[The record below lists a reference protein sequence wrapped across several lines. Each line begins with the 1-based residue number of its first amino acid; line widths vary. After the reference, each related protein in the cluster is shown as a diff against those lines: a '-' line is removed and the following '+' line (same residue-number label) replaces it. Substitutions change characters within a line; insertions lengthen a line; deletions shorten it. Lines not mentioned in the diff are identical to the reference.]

1 MNNTILL
8 ETQFAPAE
16 RASFETLQ
24 AQADK
29 ISKIEMLESM
39 FSVVPNPVVI
49 LNQERQI
56 VFANTAFKE
65 LINVSDWQLIM
76 GRRPGEAVNCI
87 HAFETAGGCGTTQF
101 CSECGAVKAIMKAQ
115 KGKAD
120 VQECRITAKV
130 GEDITAL
137 DLRVWATPYEIGG
150 ETFTVF
156 SVADISS
163 EKRRR
168 VLERIFFH
176 DIINTAGAI
185 QGLVEMYLT
194 TEDPA
199 DLRDL
204 SIDTM
209 LAQASTQLVDE
220 IQAQSQL
227 MAAESGELAVQPTT
241 FETRALLSQLIDV
254 YRNHIVAEDKI
265 LQLDFSTQ
273 NATIQSDRALLGRVV
288 GNMIKN
294 ALEASAP
301 GEVVTVGCEH
311 YFDYVRFW
319 VRNAKVMPH
328 HIQLQVFQRS
338 FSTKGEGRGLGT
350 YSMKLLTENYL
361 QGRISFES
369 TPEKGTVFM
378 ATYPLEWR
386 ELITPAETSKSS

>member
-29 ISKIEMLESM
+29 ISKIEMFESM

-273 NATIQSDRALLGRVV
+273 NATIQSDRALMGRVV

-386 ELITPAETSKSS
+386 ELITPAEASKSS

>member
-1 MNNTILL
+1 MNDTINL
-8 ETQFAPAE
+8 ESQFAPAK
-16 RASFETLQ
+16 RASLETLLWQ
-24 AQADK
+24 ANK
-29 ISKIEMLESM
+29 ISNIQLVDSM
-39 FSVVPNPVVI
+39 FSAVPNPVVI
-49 LNQERQI
+49 LNQERQV

-65 LINVSDWQLIM
+65 LIHVSDEKQIL
-76 GRRPGEAVNCI
+76 GQRPGEAVNCI
-87 HAFETAGGCGTTQF
+87 HAFETHGGCGTTQF
-101 CSECGAVKAIMKAQ
+101 CRECGAVKAILKAQ

-130 GEDITAL
+130 GDELTAF
-137 DLRVWATPYEIGG
+137 DLRVWATPHEFDG
-150 ETFTVF
+150 EQFVVF

-185 QGLVEMYLT
+185 QGLADMYLT
-194 TEDPA
+194 TD
-199 DLRDL
+199 DLEVVREL
-204 SIDTM
+204 GIDTM
-209 LAQASTQLVDE
+209 LVQASTQLVDE

-227 MAAESGELAVQPTT
+227 MAAESGELSVIPSAY
-241 FETRALLSQLIDV
+241 ESRALLQQLIDV
-254 YRNHIVAEDKI
+254 YQNHHVAERRI
-265 LQLDFSTQ
+265 IHLDVKVQ
-273 NATIQSDRALLGRVV
+273 NAMIQSDRALMGRVI

-294 ALEASAP
+294 ALEASKP

-319 VRNAKVMPH
+319 VHNNKVMPKQ
-328 HIQLQVFQRS
+328 IQLQVFQRS
-338 FSTKGEGRGLGT
+338 FSTKGDGRGLGT

-386 ELITPAETSKSS
+386 EMPLMGADN